1 MSGWQYDELFGMGM
15 APAAP
20 TAATVMIKFTAT
32 TPDNRKLL
40 GLGLSHVNL
49 DRLRDNQPIRFKGE
63 AVGLDGV
70 DVLIFAGKTE
80 ESMAK
85 ELDPAITAQ
94 AQARHGTI
102 IKDTS

>member
-1 MSGWQYDELFGMGM
+1 MGM

-20 TAATVMIKFTAT
+20 AAATVMIKFTAT
-32 TPDNRKLL
+32 TPNGRMLL

-49 DRLRDNQPIRFKGE
+49 ARLKNGMPIRFKGE
-63 AVGLDGV
+63 PVGLPLYDI
-70 DVLIFAGKTE
+70 LIFSGETE

-94 AQARHGTI
+94 TV

>member
-1 MSGWQYDELFGMGM
+1 M

-20 TAATVMIKFTAT
+20 SAATVMIKFTAT
-32 TPDNRKLL
+32 TPGHQRKLL
-40 GLGLSHVNL
+40 GIGLSHENL
-49 DRLRDNQPIRFKGE
+49 ARLKDGKPIKFKGE
-63 AVGLDGV
+63 PLGIPGHDF
-70 DVLIFAGKTE
+70 LIFSGETE

-94 AQARHGTI
+94 TI

>member
-1 MSGWQYDELFGMGM
+1 MGM

-20 TAATVMIKFTAT
+20 AAATVMIKFTAN
-32 TPDNRKLL
+32 TPNGRMLL
-40 GLGLSHVNL
+40 GLGLSHENL
-49 DRLRDNQPIRFKGE
+49 TRLKDGIPIRFKGE
-63 AVGLDGV
+63 PVGVPNYDIM
-70 DVLIFAGKTE
+70 IFAGKTE

-94 AQARHGTI
+94 TV